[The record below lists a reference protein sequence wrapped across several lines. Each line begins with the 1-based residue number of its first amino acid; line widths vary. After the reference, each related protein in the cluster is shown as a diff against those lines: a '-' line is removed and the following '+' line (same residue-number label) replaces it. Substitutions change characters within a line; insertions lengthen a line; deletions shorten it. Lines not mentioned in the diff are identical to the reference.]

1 MKLYRLYVGN
11 EYAGGQHHSAATV
24 WDAIRHGM
32 CAVGVEGYTIIAQD
46 AAGVWM
52 GAEEATAIVEQY
64 GAEPGQ
70 IKAAAQIIAAK
81 LQQKC
86 ILIGTLEVSAEFVA
100 GGAL

>member
-1 MKLYRLYVGN
+1 MKLFRLYVGN
-11 EYAGGQHHSAATV
+11 EYAGGHHSATTV
-24 WDAIRHGM
+24 WDAIHHGM
-32 CAVGVEGYTIIAQD
+32 RAVGIDGYTIIAQD

-52 GAEEATAIVEQY
+52 GAEEATTIVEQY

-81 LQQKC
+81 LLQKC
-86 ILIGTLEVSAEFVA
+86 VLIGALEVDAEFV